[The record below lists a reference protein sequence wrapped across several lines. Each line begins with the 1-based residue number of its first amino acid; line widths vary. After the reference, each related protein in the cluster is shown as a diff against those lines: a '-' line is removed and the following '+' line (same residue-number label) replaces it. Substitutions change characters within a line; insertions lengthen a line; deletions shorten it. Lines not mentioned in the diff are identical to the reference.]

1 MAPKVRLVPPRS
13 PHQRPPVRALARPQI
28 DDGGTVAMRV
38 PVPGGGAA
46 ALAALG
52 ETERTGRPQTAD
64 SEEVEAA
71 VVIQG
76 VTRQKFEE
84 LLLF

>member
-1 MAPKVRLVPPRS
+1 
-13 PHQRPPVRALARPQI
+13 
-28 DDGGTVAMRV
+28 MRV
-38 PVPGGGAA
+38 PVPGGAA

-76 VTRQKFEE
+76 VTRQKRARAELAWKQEE
-84 LLLF
+84 ARLAEEERARGVGPHVGRDRQDRR